1 MINNFE
7 KCLEMLLVH
16 EGGFVNH
23 PDDPGGMTN
32 LGVTKKVWE
41 EWVGHDVSEKEMRN
55 LTPTMVASL
64 YKRKYWD
71 ACRADELVS
80 GLDYCVF
87 DVAVNSGVGRAIKLL
102 QQIVGATPDGGYG
115 SITAALVKEAEKDPE
130 KIISLF
136 SSRRL
141 EFLESLK
148 AFPTFGKGWSR
159 RVAEVKEKAL
169 EMARA

>member
-1 MINNFE
+1 
-7 KCLEMLLVH
+7 MLLIH

-23 PDDPGGMTN
+23 KDDPGGMTN

-102 QQIVGATPDGGYG
+102 QQTVGATPDGGYG